1 VWVAVL
7 VLAVCAAPIAG
18 SVGPLTKSIM
28 DLSPVDGSAAASS
41 WRNAVWS
48 FGGTVGGVLVAGT
61 AFTVFQSALSGIL
74 STADLSTEQAA
85 ALAASVRDGA
95 IVTELAN
102 NELVTDPPSCCR
114 RYPELVAGQRAERRL
129 AGGQEQQARGK
140 TPGAHVPG
148 KNPGETLSLQ
158 PGGDQRPSATDQGH
172 P

>member
-1 VWVAVL
+1 MWVAVL

-102 NELVTDPPSCCR
+102 NELVTDPVARELLTGSGLFAAQSQACATAGLLAAGLYVSAALDMSVAIR
-114 RYPELVAGQRAERRL
+114 R
-129 AGGQEQQARGK
+129 RG
-140 TPGAHVPG
+140 AQD
-148 KNPGETLSLQ
+148 SSQ
-158 PGGDQRPSATDQGH
+158 
-172 P
+172 